1 MQVRVHRVTLELPGQ
16 PCTATSR
23 AHAFQQ
29 ETNMKKIVYIV
40 GGIIVLLLAAIVILP
55 FVIDVNRFRP
65 DIERLMSE
73 ALNRKVTIGNIQ
85 LSILSGGV
93 AVADLAIADDPA
105 FSRDAVLDGEIG
117 DGGRGDVAADHVAS
131 AARDRP
137 HDRSA
142 AGHASA
148 QRRGHV
154 EFFDHRRVAG
164 RRKTGA
170 RATAGG
176 KPWFRR
182 RGAGTGDS
190 ELCHPQRCRE
200 RRECRV
206 ESAIAQVR
214 AGESDGV
221 ESFLHDAI
229 SL

>member
-1 MQVRVHRVTLELPGQ
+1 
-16 PCTATSR
+16 
-23 AHAFQQ
+23 
-29 ETNMKKIVYIV
+29 MKKIVYIV

-65 DIERLMSE
+65 DIERLMGE
-73 ALNRKVTIGNIQ
+73 ALNRKVSIGNIQ

-93 AVADLAIADDPA
+93 AVADLTIADDPA
-105 FSRDAVLDGEIG
+105 FSRDAFLTAKSVTVGVEMWPLIMSRVLNVTGLTIDEPQATLLRNGAGTWNFSTIG
-117 DGGRGDVAADHVAS
+117 AS
-131 AARDRP
+131 P
-137 HDRSA
+137 S
-142 AGHASA
+142 
-148 QRRGHV
+148 
-154 EFFDHRRVAG
+154 
-164 RRKTGA
+164 GA
-170 RATAGG
+170 RPAPAQQQAASH
-176 KPWFRR
+176 WFRR

-190 ELCHPQRCRE
+190 ELCHPQRRRE